1 MSAPAQVPSV
11 STLSGMEC
19 SAAMTNT
26 TQSALSLSAGAAG
39 AMAPPMDPI
48 LAPIRVNT
56 SLSSY
61 SVRDFDEQIR
71 SLEAE
76 GNKLMAATANLGGE
90 WLLIYLDRVDIDGSA
105 LRLQ

>member
-11 STLSGMEC
+11 STVSGMEC
-19 SAAMTNT
+19 SAAMTNN
-26 TQSALSLSAGAAG
+26 TQSAPSLSAG

-90 WLLIYLDRVDIDGSA
+90 WLFI
-105 LRLQ
+105 